1 MFRRTTPPDP
11 TEIRQQAA
19 TENVRSELVVLST
32 QVALLMREFDALL
45 RDTSWRLKE
54 SDDSGGAGSTP

>member
-11 TEIRQQAA
+11 TVIGQQAA

-32 QVALLMREFDALL
+32 QVALRMREFDALL